1 MNALA
6 VMLKPITF
14 GWAVILTNGRELVR
28 FTGFGAKRRA
38 LSYIADRDF
47 VWDAAYGS

>member
-14 GWAVILTNGRELVR
+14 GWAVTLSNGCELIR
-28 FTGFGAKRRA
+28 FLGFGARRRA
-38 LSYIADRDF
+38 LSYIASGNF
-47 VWDAAYGS
+47 AWDAGHGC

>member
-14 GWAVILTNGRELVR
+14 GWAVTLTDGCELVR
-28 FTGFGAKRRA
+28 FLGLGARRRA
-38 LSYIADRDF
+38 LSYIANRDF
-47 VWDAAYGS
+47 VWDTGRGC

>member
-14 GWAVILTNGRELVR
+14 GWAVTLTNGRELAR
-28 FTGFGAKRRA
+28 FMGLGARRRA
-38 LSYIADRDF
+38 LSYIASRDL
-47 VWDAAYGS
+47 VWDAGRG